1 MARLRWSTLGAV
13 TIVVGTL
20 SAVGLRWWTTRGHVP
35 VTVPLLLAGVLLAL
49 AALVLV
55 FGLRVRRDVRDQT
68 LDDPV
73 GASRV
78 LVLGQAAAITAAIH
92 VGYLLAQLG
101 LALPRWDAPEPRA
114 QVLRVL
120 TCLVAAGALGAA
132 GMLTQHFCR
141 VPPDD
146 EDEVQDSG
154 DHRPGA
160 TA

>member
-1 MARLRWSTLGAV
+1 MGRLRWSTLGAV
-13 TIVVGTL
+13 TIVAGTI
-20 SAVGLRWWTTRGHVP
+20 AVVALRWWTTRGHLP
-35 VTVPLLLAGVLLAL
+35 VTVPLVLAGVLLAL
-49 AALVLV
+49 AVLVLV
-55 FGLRVRRDVRDQT
+55 FGLRVRSAVRKHT

-114 QVLRVL
+114 QAIRVL
-120 TCLVAAGALGAA
+120 TCLVAAAALVAA

-141 VPPDD
+141 VPPED
-146 EDEVQDSG
+146 EDD
-154 DHRPGA
+154 DRDPNRPDA
-160 TA
+160 AA

>member
-1 MARLRWSTLGAV
+1 MTRLRWSTLGAV

-20 SAVGLRWWTTRGHVP
+20 SAVGLRWWTTRGNVP

-49 AALVLV
+49 AGLVLV
-55 FGLRVRRDVRDQT
+55 FGLRVRRDVREHT

-78 LVLGQAAAITAAIH
+78 LVLGQAAAVTAAIH

-101 LALPRWDAPEPRA
+101 LALPRWDAPEPRSQA
-114 QVLRVL
+114 LRVIA
-120 TCLVAAGALGAA
+120 CLAAAVALGAA

-141 VPPDD
+141 VPPEDEDDD
-146 EDEVQDSG
+146 EGSG
-154 DHRPGA
+154 GHQPGA
-160 TA
+160 AA